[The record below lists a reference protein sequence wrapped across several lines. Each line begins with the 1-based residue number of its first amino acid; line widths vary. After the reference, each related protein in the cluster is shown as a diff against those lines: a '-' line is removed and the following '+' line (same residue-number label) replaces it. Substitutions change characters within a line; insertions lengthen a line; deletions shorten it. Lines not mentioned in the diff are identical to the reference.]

1 MDITS
6 YLLGKKSSGGGG
18 GGSDLDWSAIGYSSR
33 PQSINDGY
41 NYAVQI
47 MNNWDAT
54 STMESKFLRD
64 TNLMFMPSVDISKTS
79 ALNNMFQY
87 CNALIQVADLDYSNA
102 TYLDNIFAG
111 CNQLKSISN
120 FNTNGRLNYS
130 FDSCSKL
137 ETIQGNLKPTGLRSA
152 FNNCT
157 SLKNIP
163 LIDGSNIS
171 GSSSLQGTF
180 TNCPSL
186 TDTSL
191 DNILQMCISA
201 TSYTS
206 TKTLARLGFTSANY
220 PTTKIQALP
229 HYQAFVDAGWTIG
242 Y

>member
-6 YLLGKKSSGGGG
+6 YLLGKNASGGGG
-18 GGSDLDWSAIGYSSR
+18 GGSDLDWSALGFSGR
-33 PQSINDGY
+33 PQAIADGY

-54 STMESKFLRD
+54 STMTEKFLRD
-64 TNLMFMPSVDISKTS
+64 TTLLFMPLVDITKASDLTK
-79 ALNNMFQY
+79 MFQY
-87 CNALIQVADLDYSNA
+87 CNALIQIADLDYSKA
-102 TYLDNIFAG
+102 TILDYIFGG

-120 FNTNGRLNYS
+120 FNANGKLQYS

-137 ETIQGNLKPTGLRSA
+137 ETIRGNMKPTTLRSA

-206 TKTLARLGFTSANY
+206 TKTLVRLGFSVDNY
-220 PTTKIQALP
+220 PATRIQALP
-229 HYQAFVDAGWTIG
+229 HYQAFLNAGWTIG